1 LQSDHKI
8 IIDVQFLLWMELQM
22 NRKVIHFF
30 G

>member
-1 LQSDHKI
+1 
-8 IIDVQFLLWMELQM
+8 MELQM